1 MNVAIISGNL
11 TRDPE
16 VSRVQG
22 ANATAKARFTVA
34 CQRKFKNA
42 EGVYDADFI
51 NVDAWGSDAEFVEK
65 YFHKGSRIEVVGEIR
80 TGSYKNKDGVTVY
93 TTTVNANKNG
103 IGFGGRTD
111 NTDTATVA
119 KPTTK
124 STTKREVDV
133 DIPEGVD
140 DELPFD

>member
-16 VSRVQG
+16 ISSVQG
-22 ANATAKARFTVA
+22 TNATSKARFTVA

-42 EGVYDADFI
+42 EGTYDADFI
-51 NVDAWGSDAEFVEK
+51 NVDAWGTDADFVEK

-80 TGSYKNKDGVTVY
+80 TGSYTNKDGVRVY
-93 TTTVNANKNG
+93 TTTVNANRGG
-103 IGFGGRTD
+103 IGFGGKSDSTD
-111 NTDTATVA
+111 ATASTKPKA
-119 KPTTK
+119 KQ
-124 STTKREVDV
+124 EVDV
-133 DIPEGVD
+133 NVPEGVD